1 MVFAITLFLHLFD
14 LQVRIVLHHRN
25 SVILFL
31 FTGFGFAFRFNL
43 LNLLACSSL
52 DFDLIVLF
60 FLDRN
65 RVLEW
70 SLIGPFVI
78 RQLDS
83 DKREMVKSGW
93 GSWL

>member
-14 LQVRIVLHHRN
+14 LQVRIVINRY

-43 LNLLACSSL
+43 LNLLASSSL
-52 DFDLIVLF
+52 DFDLVVLF

-65 RVLEW
+65 LLNEW

-83 DKREMVKSGW
+83 DKREMVESG
-93 GSWL
+93 